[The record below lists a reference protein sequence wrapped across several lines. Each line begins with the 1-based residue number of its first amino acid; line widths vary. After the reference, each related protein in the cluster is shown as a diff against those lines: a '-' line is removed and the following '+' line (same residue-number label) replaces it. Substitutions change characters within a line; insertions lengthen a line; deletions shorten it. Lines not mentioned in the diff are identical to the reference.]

1 VTIFFKQSDD
11 LLLLSDVVKTSF
23 DLVLGVKTKVRP
35 DDLLK
40 LGQQSIP
47 VNLVPA
53 QRGVEFLK
61 NSLGPIRA
69 QPVALQALDNF
80 ALPLDALGA
89 ALDAFF
95 GDRKLALD
103 GGAIHSSAP

>member
-1 VTIFFKQSDD
+1 VTIFFKLSDD
-11 LLLLSDVVKTSF
+11 LLLLGDVVKTSF

-53 QRGVEFLK
+53 QRAL
-61 NSLGPIRA
+61 NSLRI
-69 QPVALQALDNF
+69 
-80 ALPLDALGA
+80 PLARLV
-89 ALDAFF
+89 L
-95 GDRKLALD
+95 
-103 GGAIHSSAP
+103 SP